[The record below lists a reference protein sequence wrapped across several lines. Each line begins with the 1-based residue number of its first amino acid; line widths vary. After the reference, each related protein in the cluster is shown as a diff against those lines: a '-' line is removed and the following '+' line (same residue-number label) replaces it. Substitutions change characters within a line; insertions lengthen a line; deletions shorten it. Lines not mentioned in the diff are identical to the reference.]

1 MYSVSVEK
9 LADEFKLKN
18 ELPDISLKGRI
29 IKNSAVNRPALQ
41 LAGFFDYFESDAI
54 QVIGK
59 VEHAYL
65 ERLEPVF
72 REQVLRELF
81 SYKFPCFIVCAGLEI
96 FPEILVF
103 SEEFN
108 VPVFSTDVP
117 EPDFIENATRWLKNE
132 LAQRVTIHGV
142 LVDIYGVGV
151 LIIGD
156 SGIGKSET
164 ALELIKRGHRLVADD
179 AVEIKKLSYD
189 TLQGTCP
196 ELIKHFI
203 EIRGIGVI
211 DVKELFGVGSVKQ
224 IKNIELVI
232 KLEMWENGKVYSRI
246 GLNDE
251 HYDIMGVKIP
261 SNTIPV
267 RPGRNTAVIC
277 EVAAMNVRQRLV
289 GYSAE
294 EILNERL
301 KAMSDNKNNG
311 GAE

>member
-1 MYSVSVEK
+1 MYSASVEK
-9 LADEFKLKN
+9 LASEFKLKN
-18 ELPDISLKGRI
+18 ELPEISLDGRE

-54 QVIGK
+54 QVIGR

-72 REQVLRELF
+72 REQILRELF
-81 SYKFPCFIVCAGLEI
+81 SYKFPCFIVCGGLEV

-103 SEEFN
+103 SEEFK
-108 VPVFSTDVP
+108 VPVFSTDMQ
-117 EPDFIENATRWLKNE
+117 EADFMENAAKWLKNE

-156 SGIGKSET
+156 SGIGKSEA

-179 AVEIKKLSYD
+179 AVEIKKVSYD

-196 ELIKHFI
+196 ELIRHFI
-203 EIRGIGVI
+203 EIRGIGII

-232 KLEMWENGKVYSRI
+232 KLEMWEEGKKYSRI

-251 HYDIMGVKIP
+251 TYEILGIKLLA
-261 SNTIPV
+261 NTIPI
-267 RPGRNTAVIC
+267 RPGRNIAVIC
-277 EVAAMNVRQRLV
+277 EVAAMNVRQRLM

-294 EILNERL
+294 EILNDRL
-301 KAMSDNKNNG
+301 MAMNNRNK
-311 GAE
+311 

>member
-1 MYSVSVEK
+1 MYSASVEK
-9 LADEFKLKN
+9 LASEFKLKN
-18 ELPDISLKGRI
+18 NLPEISLEGRT

-54 QVIGK
+54 QIIGR

-65 ERLEPVF
+65 DRLEPVF
-72 REQVLRELF
+72 REQILRELF
-81 SYKFPCFIVCAGLEI
+81 SYKFPCFIVCGGLEV

-108 VPVFSTDVP
+108 VPVFSTDMQ
-117 EPDFIENATRWLKNE
+117 ESDFMENAAKWLKNE

-156 SGIGKSET
+156 SGIGKSEA

-179 AVEIKKLSYD
+179 AVEIKKVSYD

-196 ELIKHFI
+196 ELIRHFI
-203 EIRGIGVI
+203 EIRGIGII

-232 KLEMWENGKVYSRI
+232 KLEMWEEGKKYSRI

-251 HYDIMGVKIP
+251 TYEILGVKLL
-261 SNTIPV
+261 SNTIPI
-267 RPGRNTAVIC
+267 RPGRT
-277 EVAAMNVRQRLV
+277 
-289 GYSAE
+289 
-294 EILNERL
+294 
-301 KAMSDNKNNG
+301 
-311 GAE
+311 

>member
-1 MYSVSVEK
+1 MYSASVEK
-9 LADEFKLKN
+9 LASEFKLKN
-18 ELPDISLKGRI
+18 NLPEISLEGRT

-54 QVIGK
+54 QIIGR

-65 ERLEPVF
+65 DRLEPVF
-72 REQVLRELF
+72 REQILRELF
-81 SYKFPCFIVCAGLEI
+81 SYKFPCFIVCGGLEV

-108 VPVFSTDVP
+108 VPVFSTDMQ
-117 EPDFIENATRWLKNE
+117 ESDFMENAAKWLKNE

-156 SGIGKSET
+156 SGIGKSEA

-179 AVEIKKLSYD
+179 AVEIKKVSYD

-196 ELIKHFI
+196 ELIRHFI
-203 EIRGIGVI
+203 EIRGIGII

-232 KLEMWENGKVYSRI
+232 KLEMWEEGKKYSRI

-251 HYDIMGVKIP
+251 TYEILGVKLL
-261 SNTIPV
+261 SNTIPI
-267 RPGRNTAVIC
+267 RPGRNIAVIC
-277 EVAAMNVRQRLV
+277 EVAAMNVRQRLM

-294 EILNERL
+294 EILNDRL
-301 KAMSDNKNNG
+301 MAMNNKNK
-311 GAE
+311 E